1 MGRIHELVTSRDGQ
15 TRSAKIQLPNN
26 KIVGRP
32 LNLLYPVE
40 CSHERENGAETG
52 QTNEHLTSTPGDG
65 LTQRQQ
71 PRRESAIK
79 AMAKIKKQLWR
90 ECRG

>member
-40 CSHERENGAETG
+40 CSHEGENGVETG

-71 PRRESAIK
+71 PRRG
-79 AMAKIKKQLWR
+79 
-90 ECRG
+90 CN